1 MVMEVG
7 GGDPTLPRPRA
18 AGLIL
23 LDTNALLWLHRGHR
37 RSRPLLRAAGRLYVS
52 PASLLEVQFLVE
64 SGRVRLRPRATVSD
78 LADDDRLLLDDPPA
92 AAWFARALEI
102 GWTRDPFDRLLVA
115 HATLRGW
122 RLATGDGE
130 LVERLGPA
138 RSLAL

>member
-1 MVMEVG
+1 
-7 GGDPTLPRPRA
+7 
-18 AGLIL
+18 
-23 LDTNALLWLHRGHR
+23 
-37 RSRPLLRAAGRLYVS
+37 
-52 PASLLEVQFLVE
+52 VQFLVE
-64 SGRVRLRPRATVSD
+64 SGRVRLRTRATVSD